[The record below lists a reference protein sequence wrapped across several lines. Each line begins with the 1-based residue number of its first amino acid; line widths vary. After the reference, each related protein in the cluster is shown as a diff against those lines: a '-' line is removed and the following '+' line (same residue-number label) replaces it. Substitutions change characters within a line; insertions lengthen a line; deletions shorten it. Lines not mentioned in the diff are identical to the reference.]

1 MGIVISIIKLIFWA
15 IIVLCLPLS
24 IVLRLFNRYRRTHV
38 IRDWEKQQKPI
49 KRKPTNKEKQQKPIC
64 ATEQKKI
71 KEAIKAKIQLRLA
84 QAQHDKEKQQKPTDP
99 IQQTNTK
106 PEATKTEKTPFQ
118 SAADC
123 LIANF
128 TPKQPRTTRRFHIES
143 ALGTKRVTAFLRLE
157 YADRDGQITVR
168 DVDVQMFNDDKYGGI
183 LAGFCHLRGAFRSF
197 RYDRIQSCT
206 DLETGEVIED
216 IKKYLN
222 SQ

>member
-1 MGIVISIIKLIFWA
+1 LKL
-15 IIVLCLPLS
+15 LT
-24 IVLRLFNRYRRTHV
+24 RYRRTH
-38 IRDWEKQQKPI
+38 ITRDWEKQQKTT
-49 KRKPTNKEKQQKPIC
+49 KRQPTNKEKQQQPTD

-84 QAQHDKEKQQKPTDP
+84 QAQHTKEEQQKPTDP

-123 LIANF
+123 LIANL
-128 TPKQPRTTRRFHIES
+128 TLKQPRTTRRFHIEN